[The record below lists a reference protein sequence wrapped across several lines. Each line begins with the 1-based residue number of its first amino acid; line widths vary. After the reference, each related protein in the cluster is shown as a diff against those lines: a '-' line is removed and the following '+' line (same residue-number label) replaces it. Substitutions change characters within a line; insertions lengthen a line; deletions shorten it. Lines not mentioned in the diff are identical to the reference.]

1 MIDYIKGELTELT
14 PTYAVIEAAGVGY
27 EINIALSTYTA
38 LVGHENEQNV
48 RLYTFEAIR
57 EDAHDMYGFM
67 QKAERELFLLLTSVS
82 GIGPNTA
89 RLIMSGYTP
98 AELRQIIAT
107 GNSAALGKIKG
118 LGSKTSQRIIVDLKD
133 KVLKVELG
141 NAAIV
146 DMFPAESAAVVD
158 NETKTEAVSALSM
171 LGFSAAAS
179 GKVVDKILK
188 SDPAMSVEAVIR
200 QALKML

>member
-27 EINIALSTYTA
+27 CINIALTTYTA
-38 LVGHENEQNV
+38 LVGKEGTKDV
-48 RLYTFEAIR
+48 RLFTYEAIR

-67 QKAERELFLLLTSVS
+67 IRPERELFLLLIAVS

-107 GNSAALGKIKG
+107 GNAVALGKVKG
-118 LGSKTSQRIIVDLKD
+118 LGAKTAQRIIVDLKD
-133 KVLKVELG
+133 KVLKINLG
-141 NAAIV
+141 NAEAV
-146 DMFPAESAAVVD
+146 EMVSEEVATVVD
-158 NETKTEAVSALSM
+158 SEVKAEAVSALTM
-171 LGFSAAAS
+171 LGYSAAAS
-179 GKVVDKILK
+179 GKVVDKLLK
-188 SDPAMSVEAVIR
+188 QDPSMSVEAVLR
-200 QALKML
+200 QAFKML